1 MPTKFKTKFDFSPR
15 LKFGLGKGYTKNQ
28 ILKFFSF
35 IFLSAAA
42 GLAFNSFWV
51 VTKYDQNKQTSQAEI
66 TEPKV
71 LGVTDIKPQQQEL
84 DYIEYKVKKGDT
96 LFNLSQEYKV
106 SWMTL
111 ATLNNLKSPFSLKPG
126 QSIKIPR

>member
-1 MPTKFKTKFDFSPR
+1 MPKSKTKFNLSPR

-35 IFLSAAA
+35 IFLSVAA

-51 VTKYDQNKQTSQAEI
+51 VVKYEKKLDLVQVDNTSPQ
-66 TEPKV
+66 V
-71 LGVTDIKPQQQEL
+71 LGVSDVKTPQKEL
-84 DYIEYKVKKGDT
+84 QYLEYKVKKGDT
-96 LFNLSQEYKV
+96 LFNLSQDYEV
-106 SWMTL
+106 NWMTL

-126 QSIKIPR
+126 QTIKIPK